1 MDMDVGYLISHQIS
15 MIAQHDSSRLGF
27 PALITGLCKARGVTS
42 DSRTLESLSLAI
54 NLAYMKKNCWNLD
67 YLTVTF
73 RGPRKGKGKKSETFP
88 SFEVPPTTSAPTS
101 STPATF
107 TPSEVNTR
115 IMSEVMILSLSI
127 IVVLS
132 GTTYSIFL
140 ESENHIKSA
149 TFVSKSFEVGP
160 GKIASKALYDI
171 EFPKGHIGV
180 KSFDAEL
187 VDEDG
192 KSVPLYETY
201 LHHWFA
207 IKYNENITMSRYIEQ
222 SHDISKG
229 INYTRNDGA
238 CRGFLLPHYWGLG
251 GESRGTSS
259 NLPDPF
265 AVEFG
270 NPKNIPHGFKEK
282 WLFDIMVIDTRG
294 AYSRKGCTECR
305 CDLLN
310 LPKDF
315 YNVTRDINEQP
326 LSLNYKGGLFCC
338 KDNLQCKLRKGF
350 HGPTRKLSLR
360 YKIRWVDWDE
370 HQVPLKFYI
379 LDTTDRVRTNGSS
392 TIHDCQAE
400 YTIPRIG
407 HGDFPHVKKANIPMK
422 KGGYLIYGT
431 SHMHTGV
438 VNATLYGQD
447 GRVLCTSTPKYGT
460 GKEAGNERGYLVG
473 MSGCY
478 PKPGSVEIKDGEIL
492 TLETRYQNKFRTG
505 AMGFFYIHLAEQLP
519 NILKI

>member
-1 MDMDVGYLISHQIS
+1 M
-15 MIAQHDSSRLGF
+15 
-27 PALITGLCKARGVTS
+27 
-42 DSRTLESLSLAI
+42 
-54 NLAYMKKNCWNLD
+54 
-67 YLTVTF
+67 
-73 RGPRKGKGKKSETFP
+73 
-88 SFEVPPTTSAPTS
+88 
-101 STPATF
+101 
-107 TPSEVNTR
+107 
-115 IMSEVMILSLSI
+115 
-127 IVVLS
+127 VLS

-270 NPKNIPHGFKEK
+270 NPTNIPHGFKEK

-315 YNVTRDINEQP
+315 YNVTRDINDQP

-392 TIHDCQAE
+392 TIHDCQVE
-400 YTIPRIG
+400 NLFKIHYLTIQPSLNRR
-407 HGDFPHVKKANIPMK
+407 
-422 KGGYLIYGT
+422 L
-431 SHMHTGV
+431 
-438 VNATLYGQD
+438 
-447 GRVLCTSTPKYGT
+447 
-460 GKEAGNERGYLVG
+460 
-473 MSGCY
+473 
-478 PKPGSVEIKDGEIL
+478 
-492 TLETRYQNKFRTG
+492 
-505 AMGFFYIHLAEQLP
+505 FF
-519 NILKI
+519 

>member
-1 MDMDVGYLISHQIS
+1 MIYVQVNMRIIS
-15 MIAQHDSSRLGF
+15 
-27 PALITGLCKARGVTS
+27 K
-42 DSRTLESLSLAI
+42 
-54 NLAYMKKNCWNLD
+54 
-67 YLTVTF
+67 
-73 RGPRKGKGKKSETFP
+73 
-88 SFEVPPTTSAPTS
+88 
-101 STPATF
+101 
-107 TPSEVNTR
+107 
-115 IMSEVMILSLSI
+115 VMILSLSI

-270 NPKNIPHGFKEK
+270 NPTNIPHGFKEK

-315 YNVTRDINEQP
+315 YNVTRDINDQP

-407 HGDFPHVKKANIPMK
+407 HGDSPHVKKANIPMK

-492 TLETRYQNKFRTG
+492 TLETTYQNKFRTG